1 MVFNLAAFGR
11 KIYPLTEAKGWRPA
25 TQIITNVGPI
35 VKIWLARMFRTE
47 LQVCAKK
54 VIFAVD
60 TIKSLDGSFDLPKDL
75 FPGQTLLTHELSQM
89 N

>member
-1 MVFNLAAFGR
+1 MVFNLAAFGG
-11 KIYPLTEAKGWRPA
+11 KIDPLTEAKGWRPT
-25 TQIITNVGPI
+25 TQIITNVGPT
-35 VKIWLARMFRTE
+35 VKIRLAGMFRTE

-60 TIKSLDGSFDLPKDL
+60 TIKSLDSSTDFPKDF
-75 FPGQTLLTHELSQM
+75 FPGQALLTHELSQM